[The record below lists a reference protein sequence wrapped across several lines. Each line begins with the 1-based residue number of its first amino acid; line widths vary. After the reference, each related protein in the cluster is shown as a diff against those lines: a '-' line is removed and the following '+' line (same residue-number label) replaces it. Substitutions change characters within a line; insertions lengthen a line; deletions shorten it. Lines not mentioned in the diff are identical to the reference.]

1 MKQNCKKDT
10 VIGVLKNKSDLPIVI
25 NDKWY
30 RIPVKS
36 APIIVRD
43 KAIKYIAF
51 YQGKQFKDS
60 QSQIQ
65 YFSEVKK
72 ISVHKRI
79 ELLPKEKNN
88 LNANKDYYKIELAEV
103 IKLEKPII
111 AIRPRRINFIITDFE
126 RFIKAN
132 DLNEVFCGSYIEEK
146 VWDAL
151 RTEEI
156 DAEREFEIYYQARD
170 RNRFF
175 KLDFALFCKNRNIDL
190 ECNGDKY
197 HHENKEDVKKDK
209 RRDRILTQKGWAI
222 NRFTK
227 DEINLDLGERI
238 NELKETID
246 YYGGLQDKY
255 NTNKYKYVSAG
266 NQLPLFPK
274 IYHNDKK

>member
-10 VIGVLKNKSDLPIVI
+10 VVGVLKNKSDLPIVI

-43 KAIKYIAF
+43 KTIKHIAF
-51 YQGKQFKDS
+51 YQGGKFKDS

-79 ELLPKEKNN
+79 ELLPNEKNN
-88 LNANKDYYKIELAEV
+88 PNADNDYYKIELAEV
-103 IKLEKPII
+103 IKLENPII
-111 AIRPRRINFIITDFE
+111 AIRPRRINFIITDFR

-146 VWDAL
+146 VWNAL
-151 RTEEI
+151 KSERI
-156 DAEREFEIYYQARD
+156 DAEREFEIYYQAGDRD
-170 RNRFF
+170 KFF
-175 KLDFALFCKNRNIDL
+175 RLDFALFCKNRNIDL

-209 RRDRILTQKGWAI
+209 RRDRILTQKGWAAY
-222 NRFTK
+222 RFTR
-227 DEINLDLGERI
+227 DEINMKLGESI
-238 NELKETID
+238 NELKKTID

-255 NTNKYKYVSAG
+255 NTNRYKFISNAK
-266 NQLPLFPK
+266 QLPLFPEM
-274 IYHNDKK
+274 YHTDIK